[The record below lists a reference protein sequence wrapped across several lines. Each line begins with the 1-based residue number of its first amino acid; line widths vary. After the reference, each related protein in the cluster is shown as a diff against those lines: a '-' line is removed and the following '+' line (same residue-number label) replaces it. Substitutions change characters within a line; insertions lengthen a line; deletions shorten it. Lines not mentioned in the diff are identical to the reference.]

1 MTMLSRLE
9 AFVRHC
15 GYSHL
20 PAFLLL
26 LCIVS
31 KIIILKLLLSFLF
44 FFLFLNASK
53 AQNDTTIH
61 LNEVVISSSKLPF
74 SSGLKEYTIDSSLLT
89 NYQNLSLADL
99 LNECSALNLKNYG
112 SGELSTLS
120 LRGGS
125 SYHTA
130 VLWNGFSLASP
141 LHGLTDLTLENNFF
155 FDDITLQYGGAST
168 IWGSGAVSGSVHLN
182 NKPNFNSGLK
192 ITSGIHYGSFSD
204 LTEFTGIS
212 WGNNFYSGSLKFF
225 NKNNENDFTYY
236 NENTQSKEKQ
246 INAQVKQDG
255 FIFENYFR
263 TGNLSILNFKAWYTY
278 SNRHIPPA
286 LSQVNSQAIQKDINT
301 RFSAEWKRQ
310 GKNVELVLRSA
321 FFHEILNYN
330 DDAILLSS
338 NNKSKNI
345 NIESSIGKYF
355 FKSHFLQFG
364 LNNTYSIADSSANF
378 SRSTV
383 NRFALFA
390 SYRYTSSNE
399 KIDLSLSAR
408 KEFSSLTS
416 SPVIISGGINYYP
429 LKFLQLHFSSSGVYR
444 NPTLNDLYWTPG
456 GNINLKPEN
465 GFSIEGGFQI
475 DLFKIPPLKNKYSSS
490 TLTFNATAFY
500 KKINDWIIWYPSS
513 SFVWRPQNLLL
524 VKSHGTEINIHYMFK
539 KNNFSAGI
547 NLEYFYTIS
556 TNEKPL
562 RLNDASLHRQL
573 IYIPQNKWNVH
584 LVLTYK
590 SFSLNF
596 NHSYTGLRYTT
607 SDNTS
612 SLSPY
617 SLDNFEAGKVFK
629 TNSISFRFFL
639 KINNIFNSDYQSVL
653 NRPMPLRSYNAG
665 ISFTFQKKLT
675 TKKIP

>member
-1 MTMLSRLE
+1 MLSRPE

-15 GYSHL
+15 GHSHL
-20 PAFLLL
+20 PALLPL

-31 KIIILKLLLSFLF
+31 KKNIILKLLLPFFYF
-44 FFLFLNASK
+44 FFLLNATQ
-53 AQNDTTIH
+53 AQKDTTIH
-61 LNEVVISSSKLPF
+61 LNEVFISSTKLPF
-74 SSGLKEYTIDSSLLT
+74 SSGLKEYSIDSSLLA

-130 VLWNGFSLASP
+130 ILWNGFSLASP

-155 FDDITLQYGGAST
+155 FDDIALQFGGSSS

-192 ITSGIHYGSFSD
+192 INSGFTFGSYSD

-212 WGNNFYSGSLKFF
+212 WGNNLYSGSLKFF

-236 NENTQSKEKQ
+236 NENTQSREKQ
-246 INAQVKQDG
+246 INAQVKQNG
-255 FIFENYFR
+255 FLFESYFQ
-263 TGNLSILNFKAWYTY
+263 TGKFSILNFKIWYTN

-286 LSQVNSQAIQKDINT
+286 LLQINSQAEQKDINT
-301 RFSAEWKRQ
+301 RYSAEWKRQ
-310 GKNVELVLRSA
+310 GKNVEFVIRSA
-321 FFHEILNYN
+321 FFREILNYN
-330 DDAILLSS
+330 DDAIILPS

-345 NIESSIGKYF
+345 ITESSIGKYF
-355 FKSHFLQFG
+355 STNHLLQFG
-364 LNNTYSIADSSANF
+364 INNSYSIADSSSNF
-378 SRSTV
+378 IQSSV

-390 SYRYTSSNE
+390 SYRFTSPNE
-399 KIDLSLSAR
+399 KIDLSLSTR
-408 KEFSSLTS
+408 KEFSSLNS
-416 SPVIISGGINYYP
+416 SPVILSGGINYYP
-429 LKFLQLHFSSSGVYR
+429 AKFLQIRFSTSQVYR

-465 GFSIEGGFQI
+465 GFSAEGGFQI
-475 DLFKIPPLKNKYSSS
+475 DIFKIPSLKNKYSSS
-490 TLTFNATAFY
+490 TLTFNVTTFY
-500 KKINDWIIWYPSS
+500 KEINDWIIWYPSS
-513 SFVWRPQNLLL
+513 SFIWRPQNLLL
-524 VKSHGTEINIHYMFK
+524 VKSHGTEINIQYLLK
-539 KNNFSAGI
+539 KNNFTAGF

-584 LVLTYK
+584 LVIKYK

-596 NHSYTGLRYTT
+596 NHSYTGLRFTT

-612 SLSPY
+612 FLSPY
-617 SLDNFEAGKVFK
+617 NLDNIEAGKVFK
-629 TNSISFRFFL
+629 TKSILFRLFL
-639 KINNIFNSDYQSVL
+639 RINNVFDSDYQSVL
-653 NRPMPLRSYNAG
+653 NRPMPLRSFNTG
-665 ISFTFQKKLT
+665 ISFTFQKK
-675 TKKIP
+675 